1 MSVSPRIAALATALP
16 AIDAT
21 AGQVWDA
28 LGQVRGRPLPR
39 LSSSDGVRR
48 RRLAEPL
55 SSLVTPRGQSE
66 QTDAYLRHARMLS
79 RTVCCDALERCG
91 VPRARIGLIIG
102 VSCTGVVLPSL
113 DAELIPILG
122 LDADVARLPITEL
135 GCGAGVS
142 GLARARDFLLAYP
155 DRAVLLFA
163 VELPSLTFQPQDRS
177 IDNLTA
183 ALVFGDGAGAMVLD
197 GAATSRG
204 WMVEGCAT
212 RLVPD
217 AAGDLGFELRD
228 GGLRVVLRRELPRA
242 VEAHL
247 RPAVEAFLAGAH
259 LTLDDIDALA
269 VHPGGPRIFDAV
281 EQALSGRRFGL
292 DLSRRVFDQ
301 VGNAS
306 SAGIFFVLE
315 ALAVSG
321 VQGRIL
327 ALSFGPGLSIELAL
341 LRVAN

>member
-1 MSVSPRIAALATALP
+1 MSPRIAALSTALP

-39 LSSSDGVRR
+39 LSSGDGARR

-55 SSLVTPRGQSE
+55 SSLVTPRSQSN

-79 RTVCCDALERCG
+79 RTVCCDALERCDI
-91 VPRARIGLIIG
+91 PRERIGLIIG

-122 LDADVARLPITEL
+122 LDAGVARLPITEL

-197 GAATSRG
+197 GAGASRG
-204 WMVEGCAT
+204 WTVEGCAT
-212 RLVPD
+212 RLVPA

-247 RPAVEAFLAGAH
+247 RPAVDAFLETLD
-259 LTLDDIDALA
+259 LTLEQIDVLA

-281 EQALSGRRFGL
+281 EHSLPGPRFGL

-315 ALAVSG
+315 ALQVSG
-321 VQGRIL
+321 VQGRVL

>member
-1 MSVSPRIAALATALP
+1 MSPRVAALATALP
-16 AIDAT
+16 TVDAT

-39 LSSSDGVRR
+39 LSSGDGARH

-55 SSLVTPRGQSE
+55 SSLITPRSQSD
-66 QTDAYLRHARMLS
+66 QTDAYLRHARVLS
-79 RTVCCDALERCG
+79 RTVCCEALERSG
-91 VPRARIGLIIG
+91 VPRHRFGLIVG

-113 DAELIPILG
+113 DAELIPVLG
-122 LDADVARLPITEL
+122 LDNSVARLPITEL
-135 GCGAGVS
+135 GCGAGVA
-142 GLARARDFLLAYP
+142 GLARARDYLLAYP

-197 GAATSRG
+197 GAAGTGG
-204 WMVEGCAT
+204 WIVEACAT
-212 RLVPD
+212 RLIPE
-217 AAGDLGFELRD
+217 AAADLGFELRD

-242 VEAHL
+242 VEANL
-247 RPAVEAFLAGAH
+247 RPAVDAFLDSIG
-259 LTLDDIDALA
+259 LTLEDIDVLA

-281 EQALSGRRFGL
+281 ERALPGRSGL
-292 DLSRRVFDQ
+292 ELSRRVFDQ

-315 ALAVSG
+315 ALQASG
-321 VQGRIL
+321 VQGRLL

-341 LRVAN
+341 FRVAN